1 MQKFWFLS
9 SIWFRNVSWCDA
21 IKTSM
26 CSKRNVVLSNVYTA
40 INNYLSA
47 KQGFEGASFWR
58 GGYLLITVKTTKQLL
73 FHECVYVRS
82 LETNIS
88 LSFQKRSIYLF
99 CQFQLHDIP
108 PRLYYLHITNQVLYG
123 QNFSCLSLR
132 QYFFVLVEFL
142 SLNRKSQNWNVFQQ
156 GIWNFRTLFLHTIH
170 NCCWHCEVVVTVQ
183 TDHVNKKED
192 GTATNKEWILYA
204 DYIFLIWII
213 HCLHYDVY
221 KVALC

>member
-1 MQKFWFLS
+1 M
-9 SIWFRNVSWCDA
+9 
-21 IKTSM
+21 
-26 CSKRNVVLSNVYTA
+26 NVYTWEVLKQTFPFHFKKEVY
-40 INNYLSA
+40 ICSVNFSSTIYLND
-47 KQGFEGASFWR
+47 F
-58 GGYLLITVKTTKQLL
+58 ITYTLQIKYYMVKT
-73 FHECVYVRS
+73 FHVFHYG
-82 LETNIS
+82 NI
-88 LSFQKRSIYLF
+88 
-99 CQFQLHDIP
+99 
-108 PRLYYLHITNQVLYG
+108 
-123 QNFSCLSLR
+123 
-132 QYFFVLVEFL
+132 FFVLVEFL